1 MRFHT
6 LSVVAFL
13 TMANLSVAQAV
24 EAPEAPV
31 SPVPDAPNSA
41 APTPYP
47 QVTTPAVL
55 TSERGADSQPALPP
69 IKVPTPPSRENG
81 GGLEDNMQAVKSK
94 SPGG

>member
-1 MRFHT
+1 MRFHM

-13 TMANLSVAQAV
+13 AMAHVSLAQAV

-55 TSERGADSQPALPP
+55 TGERAADNQPALPP
-69 IKVPTPPSRENG
+69 IKVPTPPSRDSG
-81 GGLEDNMQAVKSK
+81 GGLEDSVQVVKGK

>member
-1 MRFHT
+1 MRFHM
-6 LSVVAFL
+6 LSVIAL
-13 TMANLSVAQAV
+13 LAMANLNLAHAV

-31 SPVPDAPNSA
+31 SPVPEAPNSA

-55 TSERGADSQPALPP
+55 SGERAADSQPALPP
-69 IKVPTPPSRENG
+69 IKVPTPPSRDNG
-81 GGLEDNMQAVKSK
+81 GALEDNLQVVKAK